1 VPASRSTP
9 LHLGSFIAL
18 GCSTLILAPSL
29 ETFRLGA
36 HVTKGTIGVLFT
48 AGAVGY
54 MLGSMAA
61 GRLLAIRKAHHVL
74 AAGTFIAAATLIGL
88 TAVHHLVALMAL
100 QFVLGAGGG
109 LIDVTGN
116 SVVLWEHKGG
126 AVMNALHLFFGIGA
140 TLAPV
145 IVSRSLAWTD
155 GLRAGYLVVALTLVA
170 FGVWAL
176 LLPGPENPHEVGSRG
191 FPAGRMRLLG
201 LGLCFFVAYVGLE
214 VGFIAWIF
222 DYGVA
227 KGLDR
232 NSQASWLGTA
242 FLASFTVGR
251 LISVPLATRLTPKRT
266 MFTDLGLC
274 TLGMFVMIAGR
285 NSLPP
290 MWIGTIIFGL
300 GTASMFP
307 TMLSLAEPNL
317 PSTSA
322 VTSSFLIGSSI
333 GSMSIPW
340 LIGAAVDRNGTNVL
354 PIAML
359 IGIAACLAAVLTF
372 LRLAEKL
379 GAATVRV
386 ESVGV

>member
-1 VPASRSTP
+1 

-18 GCSTLILAPSL
+18 GCSALILAPSL

-48 AGAVGY
+48 AGAIGY

-61 GRLLAIRKAHHVL
+61 GRLLAVRKAHHVL
-74 AAGTFIAAATLIGL
+74 AAGTFVSAATVIGL
-88 TAVHHLVALMAL
+88 TFAHHLVALMAL

-116 SVVLWEHKGG
+116 SVVLWMHKGG
-126 AVMNALHLFFGIGA
+126 AVMNALHLFFGVGA

-145 IVSRSLAWTD
+145 IVSRSLAWTG
-155 GLRAGYLVVALTLVA
+155 GLRAGYVLVALALVG

-176 LLPGPENPHEVGSRG
+176 ALPGPENPHEVGSRG
-191 FPAGRMRLLG
+191 FPAGKMRLLA
-201 LGLCFFVAYVGLE
+201 LGLAFFVAYVGLE

-242 FLASFTVGR
+242 YLASFTIGR

-266 MFTDLGLC
+266 MFTDIALC
-274 TLGMFVMIAGR
+274 VAGMFVMIVGHNAQA
-285 NSLPP
+285 P
-290 MWIGTIIFGL
+290 MWLGTIIFGL

-307 TMLSLAEPNL
+307 TMLSLTEPYL

-333 GSMSIPW
+333 GSMSLPW
-340 LIGAAVDRNGTNVL
+340 LIGVLIEHNGARVL

-359 IGIAACLAAVLTF
+359 VGVAACTAAVVFF
-372 LRLAEKL
+372 LRWAN
-379 GAATVRV
+379 ASRAPSFTQ
-386 ESVGV
+386 